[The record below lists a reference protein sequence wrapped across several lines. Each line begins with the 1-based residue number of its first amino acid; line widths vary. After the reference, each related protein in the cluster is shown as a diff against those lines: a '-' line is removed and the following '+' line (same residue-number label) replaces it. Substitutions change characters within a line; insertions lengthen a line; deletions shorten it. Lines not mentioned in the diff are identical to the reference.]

1 MGEQELSAP
10 KKKILYVSLFIAPFL
25 LAMALIFM
33 AKGLGTLPIMSED
46 GKWLQLKRKNP
57 PKYYTVPEFTI
68 NNFEG
73 TPIEF
78 RHQDSIIYLM
88 TLLPNSKP
96 EEWSKH
102 ILYVGEKI
110 IPRASNV
117 RVISFFEGDSNENL
131 WEENPMAYVKS
142 KSEKWDLA
150 YVSNEQYNQFL
161 TIFKTEV
168 NDSTGIPPYVLLD
181 KDEHIRAHC
190 DINDAKISRDI
201 PKMFKLLS
209 NQYVSGKL
217 DIKQVKK

>member
-1 MGEQELSAP
+1 MGEQALSAP
-10 KKKILYVSLFIAPFL
+10 KKKILYVGLFIAPFL

-57 PKYYTVPEFTI
+57 PAYYTIPEFELI
-68 NNFEG
+68 DFEG
-73 TPIEF
+73 QPIHF
-78 RHQDSIIYLM
+78 KHSDSILYLL
-88 TLLPNSKP
+88 TILPKSKP

-102 ILYVGEKI
+102 VLYVGEKI
-110 IPRASNV
+110 VPRATNV
-117 RVISFFEGDSNENL
+117 RVISLFEGSQEENL
-131 WEENPMAYVKS
+131 WEEDPIPYIKTKS
-142 KSEKWDLA
+142 DKWSLA
-150 YVSNEQYNQFL
+150 YVNEVQFNEYL
-161 TIFKTEV
+161 SLFKTSIS
-168 NDSTGIPPYVLLD
+168 DSTGIPPYVLVD
-181 KDEHIRAHC
+181 KDEHIRALC

>member
-1 MGEQELSAP
+1 MGEQGLSAP
-10 KKKILYVSLFIAPFL
+10 KKKILYVGLFIVPFL

-46 GKWLQLKRKNP
+46 GKWLELKRKNP

-73 TPIEF
+73 SSIDF
-78 RHQDSIIYLM
+78 RHKDSIIYLI
-88 TLLPNSKP
+88 TILPNSKP
-96 EEWSKH
+96 EEWVKH
-102 ILYVGEKI
+102 ILYIGEKI

-117 RVISFFEGDSNENL
+117 RVISLFEGSAENNN
-131 WEENPMAYVKS
+131 WEENPLPYIKKKS
-142 KSEKWDLA
+142 DKWDLA
-150 YVSNEQYNQFL
+150 YINHDKFNEFL
-161 TIFKTEV
+161 LKFKTEV
-168 NDSTGIPPYVLLD
+168 NDSTGIPPYILLD

-190 DINDAKISRDI
+190 NINDAKVSRDI

-217 DIKQVKK
+217 DIKQVKN